1 MTDRARLTA
10 QLPAVPCEPDLRERV
25 VELAKNQRR
34 SIAYIQRQAL
44 ENFLAIFDS
53 NANTEAINSNLES
66 EVSA

>member
-10 QLPAVPCEPDLRERV
+10 QLPAVPCEPYLRERV
-25 VELAKNQRR
+25 VELAKSQRR

-44 ENFLAIFDS
+44 ENFLNLSDS
-53 NANTEAINSNLES
+53 NANTKAIDNNLET